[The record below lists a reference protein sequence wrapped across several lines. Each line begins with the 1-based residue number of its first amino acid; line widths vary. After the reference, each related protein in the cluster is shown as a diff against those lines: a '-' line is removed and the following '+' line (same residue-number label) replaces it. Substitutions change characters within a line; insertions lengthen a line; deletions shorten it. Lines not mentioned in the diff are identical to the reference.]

1 MRRSLLCST
10 AALVSLPASS
20 LQNSIAAWYRRN
32 PNPSGRGGTAGVNAG
47 RTLEIARL
55 RLVSHLALAAAFA
68 LAGCADPT
76 APDAASPEA
85 LGGHNLAQASAA
97 DRVRFDVTFTIP
109 GGTCGLTTTVTGTGV
124 YQVVSRV
131 SETPAGGLRIAFH
144 ESAHGTATGADGSQY
159 RFNYA
164 VNYTVIDVDDPTT
177 LPIVLDL
184 VDHFNLLGQG
194 RAPDVKVFLKGLFLF
209 DGSVPLIPIGD
220 PVIRGGLTC
229 DPI

>member
-1 MRRSLLCST
+1 MRPSFLLT
-10 AALVSLPASS
+10 
-20 LQNSIAAWYRRN
+20 
-32 PNPSGRGGTAGVNAG
+32 
-47 RTLEIARL
+47 
-55 RLVSHLALAAAFA
+55 LAAAFA

-76 APDAASPEA
+76 APHAASPDA
-85 LGGHNLAQASAA
+85 LGSPNSAQGSAVA

-124 YQVVSRV
+124 FQVVSRV
-131 SETPAGGLRIAFH
+131 SQTRAGELRIAFS

-164 VNYTVIDVDDPTT
+164 ANYELIDVDDPTA
-177 LPIVLDL
+177 LPIVIDI

-209 DGSVPLIPIGD
+209 DGSLPLIPIGD
-220 PVIRGGLTC
+220 PVIRGGVAC

>member
-1 MRRSLLCST
+1 M
-10 AALVSLPASS
+10 
-20 LQNSIAAWYRRN
+20 
-32 PNPSGRGGTAGVNAG
+32 
-47 RTLEIARL
+47 L
-55 RLVSHLALAAAFA
+55 RLASHLALAAAFA

-76 APDAASPEA
+76 APHTASPEA
-85 LGGHNLAQASAA
+85 LGRPNLAQASAVA

-124 YQVVSRV
+124 FQVLSRV
-131 SETPAGGLRIAFH
+131 SQTRAGGLRIAVSQ
-144 ESAHGTATGADGSQY
+144 SAHGTATGADGSQY
-159 RFNYA
+159 RFNYVA
-164 VNYTVIDVDDPTT
+164 NSKVIDVDDPTT

-209 DGSVPLIPIGD
+209 DGSTPLTPIGD

>member
-1 MRRSLLCST
+1 MRRSLHFST
-10 AALVSLPASS
+10 AALVSRPASS

-32 PNPSGRGGTAGVNAG
+32 PNPSGRGCTAGVNAG
-47 RTLEIARL
+47 TTLEIAPL

-68 LAGCADPT
+68 LAGCADPA
-76 APDAASPEA
+76 APHTVASEA
-85 LGGHNLAQASAA
+85 LGGPILAQAAA

-124 YQVVSRV
+124 LQVVTRV
-131 SETPAGGLRIAFH
+131 SETRAGGLRIAVS

-164 VNYTVIDVDDPTT
+164 ANAKVIDVDDPTT

-194 RAPDVKVFLKGLFLF
+194 QAPGVKVFLKGLFLF
-209 DGSVPLIPIGD
+209 DGTLPLTPIGD
-220 PVIRGGLTC
+220 PVIRGGVGC
-229 DPI
+229 DPL